1 MRKLVI
7 VLAILGALLAI
18 VLAVGWWL
26 DGKARALA
34 EAEASKRIV
43 EVLPGTSSATVEIG
57 GFPFIVRV
65 LLWGEVKRLDVK
77 LAGVRQAGIEVEA
90 IELGI
95 DGLRID
101 RDLLINEQKL
111 AVLGIER
118 AEVVGRV
125 TGAAVS
131 KVLGE
136 AVEFDGDVA
145 RVAVQGFKLDAKLSV
160 AKRRVS
166 LELSSKGVPPEII
179 ERYVGRS
186 MQFDL
191 PGTEVLPCE
200 PGLTVAK
207 SRLEMRCSL
216 TELPDGVKRALGQR

>member
-7 VLAILGALLAI
+7 VLAILGVLFAI
-18 VLAVGWWL
+18 VLLAGWWF
-26 DGKARALA
+26 DGKARAVA

-43 EVLPGTSSATVEIG
+43 EVLPGTSRADVEIG
-57 GFPFIVRV
+57 GFPFLGRV
-65 LLWGEVKRLDVK
+65 LIWGEVKRLDVK
-77 LAGVRQAGIEVEA
+77 LEGVKQAGVEVES
-90 IELGI
+90 IHLGV

-136 AVEFDGDVA
+136 TVEFEGDVA
-145 RVAVQGFKLDAKLSV
+145 RVVVKGFSLDAKLSV
-160 AKRRVS
+160 SKRKVS
-166 LELSSKGVPPEII
+166 LALSSKDVPPEIV
-179 ERYVGRS
+179 ERYVGKDLV
-186 MQFDL
+186 FAL

-200 PGLTVAK
+200 PGLAVVQ
-207 SRLEMRCSL
+207 SRLEMRCSI